1 MGEATPDRRGGA
13 GGLGLTGTVRDATLE
28 FLRQRDLAT
37 IFSNPGSTEVPFLVG
52 LPDDLRFVLGLHEGA
67 VTSIASGY
75 ALGRRRPSFV
85 LLHTTAGLGNAVN
98 ALSTARVN
106 RTPLV
111 VVVGQQ
117 DRRHVQFEPFLTGRL
132 RGLAGEYPVWFEEP
146 ARPQNVPGALE
157 RAYHEAETRRG
168 PALVVVPM
176 GDWREPAPEPHEVA
190 APRRVLRPPAADDAA
205 VAALAE
211 LVARADRPVLV
222 VGAGLDT
229 EERWAA
235 LVALAERLGCPVFQ
249 EAFSGGAG
257 FPQDHPQWAG
267 LLPFDRPRL
276 RETLAPF
283 DLVLAVGAPVLR
295 QNPYDAGP
303 FAAAGTTFAVV
314 TDDPDEAHR
323 SPATVAVLG
332 SPAEIC
338 RALAGHTWPGMA
350 RASPGQPP
358 RGLSPGTA
366 RRSPGQPLPVPPCGP
381 GLTMAR
387 AGPPPAGPPLRA
399 AHVLEALGRRVAEDV
414 VLVEECPSNQVE
426 LTYRIPAR
434 RPLGFVSAAMG
445 GLGWG
450 LSAAIGLRMALPS
463 RPVVAVLG
471 DGSTL
476 FGLHGL
482 WSAARYDA
490 GVLFVVLKNGG
501 YRIMDGLAARA
512 GGAGPWPSF
521 DEVDLAALATALGC
535 EARRI
540 ADGDALEAELDDA
553 VPGLRDRTSPLL
565 LEVEVEPDES
575 GPTYPHLVRRP

>member
-1 MGEATPDRRGGA
+1 V
-13 GGLGLTGTVRDATLE
+13 GLSGTVRDATLD
-28 FLRQRDLAT
+28 FLRRRELTT

-67 VTSIASGY
+67 VTSVASGY

-111 VVVGQQ
+111 VCVGQQ
-117 DRRHVQFEPFLTGRL
+117 DRRHLQFEPFLAGRL
-132 RGLAGEYPVWFEEP
+132 RGLAGDYPVWFEEP
-146 ARPQNVPGALE
+146 ARAQNVPGALE

-176 GDWREPAPEPHEVA
+176 GDWLEPGPEPHEVA
-190 APRRVLRPPAADDAA
+190 APERVVRGSAASDDG
-205 VAALAE
+205 VAALAD
-211 LVARADRPVLV
+211 LLARSERPVLV
-222 VGAGLDT
+222 AGAGLDT
-229 EERWAA
+229 DERWAA

-303 FAAAGTTFAVV
+303 FAGGRTAFAVV

-323 SPATVAVLG
+323 AAAEVAVLAA
-332 SPAEIC
+332 PEAVC
-338 RALAGHTWPGMA
+338 RALAERLPSAQHEPTVDRPNF
-350 RASPGQPP
+350 PTPP
-358 RGLSPGTA
+358 DA
-366 RRSPGQPLPVPPCGP
+366 
-381 GLTMAR
+381 
-387 AGPPPAGPPLRA
+387 PPLRA
-399 AHVLEALGRRVAEDV
+399 AHVLEALGRRLPEDV

-450 LSAAIGLRMALPS
+450 LSAAVGLRLALPD

-476 FGLHGL
+476 FGVHGL
-482 WSAARYDA
+482 WTAARYDA

-521 DEVDLAALATALGC
+521 GEVDVAAIAKALGCDARRITTEDDLAAL
-535 EARRI
+535 
-540 ADGDALEAELDDA
+540 LDDA
-553 VPGLRDRTSPLL
+553 VPGLRDRKGPLL

-575 GPTYPHLVRRP
+575 GPTYPHLVRSP